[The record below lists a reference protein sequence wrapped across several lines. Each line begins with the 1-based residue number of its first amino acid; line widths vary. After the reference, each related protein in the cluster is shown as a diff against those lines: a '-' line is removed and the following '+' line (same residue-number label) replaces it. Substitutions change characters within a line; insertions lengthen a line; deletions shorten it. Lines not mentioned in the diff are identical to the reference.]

1 MNTETV
7 NEAKVEALDKAE
19 NLKTLDAQLKKT
31 FDFRIAGVSYKI
43 KSSHDEQT
51 IQQLVQYVNSKVM
64 EAMKIT
70 KNSSFQNAAVLASL
84 NIAEEMLLL
93 KRKAQN
99 ELDKLESKAIK
110 LVNEIEN
117 TKTNKTF

>member
-7 NEAKVEALDKAE
+7 NEAKVEAPDKAE